1 MLEKMEGVIKHSKSK
16 DWQHQAN
23 KTQDED
29 KQDTGRRQT
38 RHRTKTNKT
47 QDEDKQDTGRR
58 QTKHNK
64 QNKSKT
70 QYNTKNLKD
79 E

>member
-29 KQDTGRRQT
+29 KQNI
-38 RHRTKTNKT
+38 TNKT
-47 QDEDKQDTGRR
+47 NQ
-58 QTKHNK
+58 KHNTT
-64 QNKSKT
+64 QKT
-70 QYNTKNLKD
+70 
-79 E
+79 

>member
-38 RHRTKTNKT
+38 
-47 QDEDKQDTGRR
+47 
-58 QTKHNK
+58 KHNK
-64 QNKSKT
+64 QNK
-70 QYNTKNLKD
+70 
-79 E
+79 

>member
-38 RHRTKTNKT
+38 
-47 QDEDKQDTGRR
+47 
-58 QTKHNK
+58 KHNK